1 MFIQIVNVN
10 LILWLVFAH
19 NLPELIV
26 LLIHRLDVSLNC
38 PNFLLEFID
47 LVVKDFVVCMDCH
60 FTINKTVD
68 SFLDLLKVL
77 VVQVIQFTSNR
88 SNYTIWT
95 LRLHHIVIWRHL
107 HSVLLDLRLLS
118 LLLLLGPWLRAWWTE
133 ALRRGLLNLLD
144 CLTNYI
150 NELILHIPLLVITS
164 HNHSILFVYVG
175 EMLNL
180 LRLKLSVDIDV
191 WRAVGEVLG

>member
-38 PNFLLEFID
+38 SNFLLEFID

-77 VVQVIQFTSNR
+77 VV
-88 SNYTIWT
+88 
-95 LRLHHIVIWRHL
+95 
-107 HSVLLDLRLLS
+107 
-118 LLLLLGPWLRAWWTE
+118 
-133 ALRRGLLNLLD
+133 
-144 CLTNYI
+144 
-150 NELILHIPLLVITS
+150 
-164 HNHSILFVYVG
+164 
-175 EMLNL
+175 
-180 LRLKLSVDIDV
+180 
-191 WRAVGEVLG
+191 

>member
-10 LILWLVFAH
+10 LILWLVLAH
-19 NLPELIV
+19 NLPKLIV

-38 PNFLLEFID
+38 PNFLLKFID

-88 SNYTIWT
+88 SNYAI
-95 LRLHHIVIWRHL
+95 
-107 HSVLLDLRLLS
+107 
-118 LLLLLGPWLRAWWTE
+118 
-133 ALRRGLLNLLD
+133 
-144 CLTNYI
+144 
-150 NELILHIPLLVITS
+150 
-164 HNHSILFVYVG
+164 
-175 EMLNL
+175 
-180 LRLKLSVDIDV
+180 
-191 WRAVGEVLG
+191 